1 MMLDLVVAYNAS
13 KGEQERR
20 SVSNA
25 DRPLHFDIAKPLGQ
39 VRWTGEGKDEV
50 NSRSEKWDEEKNLQ
64 KKLTDD
70 GYLQKYGAP
79 APMSI

>member
-1 MMLDLVVAYNAS
+1 MLDGVVAFNAS

-39 VRWTGEGKDEV
+39 VRWTGEGQDEV
-50 NSRSEKWDEEKNLQ
+50 NSRSEKWDEEK
-64 KKLTDD
+64 KYAKEAD
-70 GYLQKYGAP
+70 G
-79 APMSI
+79 